1 MKFSEIQ
8 INAAS
13 DRAIAG
19 IQKHVP
25 KISLFANSFSGRPG
39 QAYNGVAVPIFQ
51 NLTTGS
57 KTVITQ
63 GVSANLLT
71 DKYCSGEQMNGAT
84 IPLDRLFVKSYA
96 LTDYEVG
103 ATDNLYLADGAGAIA
118 DQLGHDVADYVFRT
132 VLDTNASIQN
142 AGVAITALDNKAA
155 FANLFATAAE
165 NDMNPYD
172 CVLALDAPLFA
183 SLLGSLDSYVYGGPE
198 AIRDGVIPGL
208 YGFRGVVCMPKLT
221 DSQGAGTRGFI
232 IQWNSIGV
240 ASRWNKPAI
249 DGYDAAWAA
258 TDDKTGMPIGFRVFE
273 DKCKGAAM
281 FSGEILFGAKVIQPE
296 GILKIAPTT

>member
-51 NLTTGS
+51 AGAVSAYT
-57 KTVITQ
+57 TQ
-63 GVSANLLT
+63 GQGANLLA
-71 DKYCSGEQMNGAT
+71 DKYCNGEQMNGT
-84 IPLDRLFVKSYA
+84 VIPLDKLFVKSYA

-103 ATDNLYLADGAGAIA
+103 STDNLYLADGAGAIA
-118 DQLGHDVADYVFRT
+118 DQLGLEVANYVFGT
-132 VLDTNASIQN
+132 VLDDVSITKTASTPTTKKGF
-142 AGVAITALDNKAA
+142 AGLFSEAA
-155 FANLFATAAE
+155 TQGL
-165 NDMNPYD
+165 NPYD
-172 CVLALDAPLFA
+172 CVLALNAPTFA
-183 SLLGSLDSYVYGGPE
+183 SLLGELDSYVYGGPE
-198 AIRDGVIPGL
+198 AVRDGVIPGL
-208 YGFRGVVCMPKLT
+208 YGFRGVVVAPTLPT
-221 DSQGAGTRGFI
+221 GVNGFI
-232 IQWNSIGV
+232 IQWNSLGV

-258 TDDKTGMPIGFRVFE
+258 VDDKTGMPIGFRVFE
-273 DKCKGAAM
+273 HLCKGAAM
-281 FSGEILFGAKVIQPE
+281 FSGEILFGAKLVQPE
-296 GILKIAPTT
+296 GIVKITG